1 METKQRISRAKGRR
15 VLLDILVEPRQ
26 ILSDVI
32 THRSWIVVSGMMALY
47 VLAAM
52 FTTVLLLQDGGLVSD
67 YLDSMMKKRP
77 ASISVERLQAAR
89 DRTRAALEM
98 PGMSLLL
105 GVRVGVS
112 RTLRLCAFWIVLGTG
127 GILTS
132 QSWGSFPRVVLGAA
146 ASVPIL
152 TLGSLINGLSRMA
165 FHDLNA
171 VASLGGLLS
180 PCGTNSLGCFALTNV
195 DVFVLWYLGVVSIGC
210 AVALHSTTTKALMLV
225 VPTWALVVV
234 CSFLTDAGAGW
245 TL

>member
-1 METKQRISRAKGRR
+1 METKQHIGRRNGRR

-32 THRSWIVVSGMMALY
+32 THKYWMVVSALMALY
-47 VLAAM
+47 VLTAI
-52 FTTVLLLQDGGLVSD
+52 FSTVLLLQDGELVSE

-77 ASISVERLQAAR
+77 ESISVERLEAAR

-112 RTLRLCAFWIVLGTG
+112 RTLRLCAFWIVLGAG
-127 GILTS
+127 GILAS
-132 QSWGSFPRVVLGAA
+132 QSWRSFPRVVLGAA

-171 VASLGGLLS
+171 VASLGGLIS
-180 PCGTNSLGCFALTNV
+180 PCGANSFGCIALTNV
-195 DVFVLWYLGVVSIGC
+195 DVFVIWYLGVVSIGC
-210 AVALHSTTTKALMLV
+210 AVALHSTTTKASMLV

-234 CSFLTDAGAGW
+234 CSFLTDTGAGW